1 MTIAQRWRDN
11 PDAAKQK
18 VRLIFPRIDTQ
29 DTESQGSALRGNMA
43 VVEDGTDSLAYP
55 LCKSTTLGVHIWLE
69 TVDYITKHAT
79 S

>member
-1 MTIAQRWRDN
+1 M
-11 PDAAKQK
+11 
-18 VRLIFPRIDTQ
+18 
-29 DTESQGSALRGNMA
+29 GNMA